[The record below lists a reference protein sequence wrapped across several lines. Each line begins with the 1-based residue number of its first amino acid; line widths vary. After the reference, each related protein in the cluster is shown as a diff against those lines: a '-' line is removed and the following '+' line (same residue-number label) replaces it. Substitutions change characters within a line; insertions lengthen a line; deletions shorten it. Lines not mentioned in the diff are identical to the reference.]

1 MPSSQLFDNFRCGYG
16 RPVGT
21 PVQQVAFRVQMI
33 NSIIPRRSASQG
45 NIENLQALR
54 AYGNRLHGDRPHEY
68 LVARL
73 QELGT
78 AL

>member
-1 MPSSQLFDNFRCGYG
+1 
-16 RPVGT
+16 
-21 PVQQVAFRVQMI
+21 MI
-33 NSIIPRRSASQG
+33 NSIIPRRSASQS

-78 AL
+78 PL